1 ACRSSVDRLM
11 SGDLPRGQGVRGPGR
26 CTMPHGTLH
35 PHMVL
40 VGRAALPIYTV
51 PPKEYPK
58 VYLSV
63 RGSRASRSPSPTK
76 LMASTVM
83 KMNKPGKK
91 VYQKLLSTMYSL
103 PYRSSCPHLA
113 VPGTPRPR

>member
-1 ACRSSVDRLM
+1 MFSATASGSGLAPVYSRTLSPHGAEAAARASTQAASPYWTICLVRRITTPTSPACRSSVDRLM

-51 PPKEYPK
+51 PPKEYP
-58 VYLSV
+58 
-63 RGSRASRSPSPTK
+63 
-76 LMASTVM
+76 
-83 KMNKPGKK
+83 
-91 VYQKLLSTMYSL
+91 
-103 PYRSSCPHLA
+103 
-113 VPGTPRPR
+113 